1 MGKSAFMNSIKNNEA
16 FQKALSHII
25 QHAEF
30 RKDIQEKI
38 GYISQQKG
46 DVAFCIGRLR
56 SYSEAN
62 AMVSW
67 FRDNDLI
74 GFKQWCYIAA
84 KLNRMVIQFDPIG
97 WFPAYEHLYAL
108 LSDSEQIISWYSQ
121 NRVSYDRQGS
131 TKDRDN
137 PRKPDFHGYQL
148 ILALNHEWD
157 KLRERCELILQ
168 TDLKKDKKYLIDH
181 RFYLALAT
189 GDKSEME
196 NVLTELTSPPIAKI
210 RNFEFAFTFT
220 EHFIATHAVIYSKL
234 AWRNGYQLNID
245 LPWIPKEWLPVEPLP
260 EYHEPWAFMKE
271 FNLFTPFEDEWKDW
285 SPKRNTK

>member
-1 MGKSAFMNSIKNNEA
+1 MSDLKNNEA
-16 FQKALSHII
+16 FQKALAHVI

-30 RKDIQEKI
+30 NENTVSLVD
-38 GYISQQKG
+38 YITNNKG
-46 DVAFCIGRLR
+46 DVPFCIGMLG
-56 SYSEAN
+56 SYAEAN

-67 FRDNDLI
+67 FRDKDLI
-74 GFKQWCYIAA
+74 AFKQWCFIAA
-84 KLNRMVIQFDPIG
+84 KLNRMMFQFDAIE
-97 WFPAYEHLYAL
+97 WFPAYKHLYAL
-108 LSDSEQIISWYSQ
+108 LSDNEEIISWYSQ
-121 NRVSYDRQGS
+121 HRVSYDRQGS
-131 TKDRDN
+131 IKDRDN

-181 RFYLALAT
+181 RFYLALAN
-189 GDKSEME
+189 GDKTEME
-196 NVLTELTSPPIAKI
+196 NVLTELTSPKIAKV

-245 LPWIPKEWLPVEPLP
+245 TSWIPKEWLPVEPLL
-260 EYHEPWAFMKE
+260 EYPEPWEFMKE
-271 FNLFTPFEDEWKDW
+271 FDVFTPFDGEWNDW
-285 SPKRNTK
+285 SPKKIIKR